1 MANANELK
9 DFTGSWES
17 LLVLWDRAKLLRAFM
32 WHHQCPDQ
40 KALLSQFLVRLR
52 RFYGVDYCFGGLL
65 TGGGRLIDAAVPEA
79 GLDRLPGTFARRC
92 LDLIA
97 HSRAPIVWNDVS
109 GEFGFRSTVVVP
121 VIPPVG
127 ETLGFLMLGH
137 AQRRSYSVVELFL
150 LQSLASELSW
160 VARDLNSKKEYH
172 EQHSKLTHDISN
184 VLQLI
189 AGNSALI
196 RHKLAAKL
204 DDDQER
210 YFSLI
215 ESNIEGILQR
225 MNRAPVKAAAREQI
239 FTGNEMTI
247 NIVSAVEE
255 AIESCQQV
263 RKERGVDVKIFSTP
277 TAPEKITAQPAMFK
291 RILHALVH
299 DAVSVTRNDTI
310 ECSVRGNDVRLELA
324 VKGKVMN
331 RVAEKVNS
339 LFESETRGPEVSDDS
354 RHAIFLARKYLAS
367 VGGDTYLKDQPGEA
381 SEFIIYMPVGGNR
394 EVKPNSNA

>member
-1 MANANELK
+1 
-9 DFTGSWES
+9 
-17 LLVLWDRAKLLRAFM
+17 
-32 WHHQCPDQ
+32 
-40 KALLSQFLVRLR
+40 
-52 RFYGVDYCFGGLL
+52 
-65 TGGGRLIDAAVPEA
+65 
-79 GLDRLPGTFARRC
+79 
-92 LDLIA
+92 
-97 HSRAPIVWNDVS
+97 
-109 GEFGFRSTVVVP
+109 
-121 VIPPVG
+121 
-127 ETLGFLMLGH
+127 MLGH